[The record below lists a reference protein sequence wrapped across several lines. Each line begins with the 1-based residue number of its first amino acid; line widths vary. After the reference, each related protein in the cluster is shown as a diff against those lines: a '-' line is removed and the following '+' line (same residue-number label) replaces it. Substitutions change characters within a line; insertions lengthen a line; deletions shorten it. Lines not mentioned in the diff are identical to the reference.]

1 MHPSAGAGVGILSY
15 QFDHERTELVD
26 QVFAR
31 LGHERQELASQLGS
45 VQDDPLLTKHTL
57 YDHYTGHP
65 ISKISPLKGLAHT
78 WPKIVECLWTQRITL
93 LNK

>member
-45 VQDDPLLTKHTL
+45 VQNDLLLTKHTL
-57 YDHYTGHP
+57 YEHYARHP
-65 ISKISPLKGLAHT
+65 ISKYSPMK
-78 WPKIVECLWTQRITL
+78 
-93 LNK
+93 